1 MPAML
6 PVPAVTV
13 PRLAGVLAS
22 SLASLQG
29 VQNGFELPAASGAV
43 IVLVD
48 GLGAS
53 NLQAR
58 AGHARF
64 LSTRMSRRDVI
75 RTVLP
80 STTAAALASFTTGR
94 MPGEH
99 GLVGYKV
106 LDASHDR
113 VVNQLN
119 GWDAGM
125 VPETWQRSETLF
137 ESAAADGVPTF
148 AIGAARY
155 ADSGFTRAVLRGAEF
170 RAAASVPD
178 RFAMAQS
185 VLEQHH
191 GALVYLYVPEL
202 DQAAHAHGWESDRW
216 LGLLEQLDAEVAAFE
231 RRMPR
236 GTGLLVTA
244 DHGVVDVPA
253 HRHVFVDARPDLL
266 DGIRHVAGE
275 PRFLSLYA
283 EPGLD
288 EPARAQLVEGWR
300 SAEGHRAWV
309 LGRDEA
315 IESGLYG
322 PTVAD
327 EVRSRI
333 GDVLIAARAGI
344 AYYDRREPNRQA
356 ELMVGQHGSLTDEET
371 RVPLIRAGAYARP

>member
-29 VQNGFELPAASGAV
+29 VQNGFKLPAASGAV

-113 VVNQLN
+113 LVNQLN

-125 VPETWQRSETLF
+125 MPETWQRSETLF
-137 ESAAADGVPTF
+137 ESATADGVPTF

-155 ADSGFTRAVLRGAEF
+155 ADSGYTRAVLRGAEF

-185 VLEQHH
+185 VLEQHP

-236 GTGLLVTA
+236 RTGLLVTA

-266 DGIRHVAGE
+266 DGIRHVGGE

-288 EPARAQLVEGWR
+288 DAARAQLVEGWR

-333 GDVLIAARAGI
+333 GDVLIAARSGI

-371 RVPLIRAGAYARP
+371 RVPLIRAGAYARK

>member
-1 MPAML
+1 ML

-48 GLGAS
+48 GLGAG

-113 VVNQLN
+113 LVNQLN

-125 VPETWQRSETLF
+125 MPETWQRSETLF
-137 ESAAADGVPTF
+137 ESATADGVPTF

-155 ADSGFTRAVLRGAEF
+155 ADSGYTLAVLRGAEF

-185 VLEQHH
+185 VLEQHR

-202 DQAAHAHGWESDRW
+202 DQAAHAHGWESARW

-266 DGIRHVAGE
+266 DGIRHVGGE

-288 EPARAQLVEGWR
+288 DAARAQLVEGWR

-333 GDVLIAARAGI
+333 GDVLIAARSGI

-371 RVPLIRAGAYARP
+371 RVPLIRAGAYARK

>member
-1 MPAML
+1 ML

-113 VVNQLN
+113 LVNQLN

-125 VPETWQRSETLF
+125 MPETWQRSETLF
-137 ESAAADGVPTF
+137 ESATADGVPTF

-155 ADSGFTRAVLRGAEF
+155 ADSGYTRAVLRGAEF

-185 VLEQHH
+185 VLEQHP

-266 DGIRHVAGE
+266 DGIRHVGGE

-288 EPARAQLVEGWR
+288 DAARAQLVEGWR

-333 GDVLIAARAGI
+333 GDVLIAARSGI

-371 RVPLIRAGAYARP
+371 RVPLIRAGAYARR

>member
-1 MPAML
+1 ML

-29 VQNGFELPAASGAV
+29 VQSGFELPAASGAV

-48 GLGAS
+48 GLGAG

-113 VVNQLN
+113 LVNQLN

-125 VPETWQRSETLF
+125 MPETWQRSETLF
-137 ESAAADGVPTF
+137 ESATADGVPTF

-155 ADSGFTRAVLRGAEF
+155 ADSGYTRAVLRGAEF

-185 VLEQHH
+185 VLEQHP

-236 GTGLLVTA
+236 RTGLLVTA

-266 DGIRHVAGE
+266 DGIRHVGGE

-288 EPARAQLVEGWR
+288 DAARAQLVEGWR

-333 GDVLIAARAGI
+333 GDVLIAARSGI

-371 RVPLIRAGAYARP
+371 RVPLIRAGAYARK